1 MTKRRKIVIRILLGL
16 VVIVGLIS
24 LYTEFE
30 YTLVSELR
38 ESFADADSTEGAALG
53 ELLFQT
59 RGCSGCHTLGNLGS
73 ATFGPDLTS
82 IVLTATAREIRASIT
97 DPNERIS
104 ENCPDGPCVADLMP
118 AFGEFLDER
127 EIEALVSFLLAYTSQ
142 SNDDL

>member
-1 MTKRRKIVIRILLGL
+1 MTKGRKIVVWVSLSL

-38 ESFADADSTEGAALG
+38 ESFADADSTEDAALG

-82 IVLTATAREIRASIT
+82 IAMTATASAIKASII
-97 DPNERIS
+97 DPNAVIA
-104 ENCPDGPCVADLMP
+104 ENCPNGPCVANLMP

-127 EIEALVSFLLAYTSQ
+127 EIEALVTFLLAYTRQ
-142 SNDDL
+142 SNDDR

>member
-1 MTKRRKIVIRILLGL
+1 MTKRRKIIVRILLSL
-16 VVIVGLIS
+16 VVIFGLIS

-82 IVLTATAREIRASIT
+82 IVLTATASEIRTSIT
-97 DPNERIS
+97 SPNEKIS
-104 ENCPDGPCVADLMP
+104 ETCPDGPCVANLMP
-118 AFGEFLDER
+118 VFGEFLDER
-127 EIEALVSFLLAYTSQ
+127 EIEALVTFLLAYSNHT
-142 SNDDL
+142 NDDL

>member
-1 MTKRRKIVIRILLGL
+1 MTKRRKIIVRILLSL

-59 RGCSGCHTLGNLGS
+59 RGCSGCHVLGNLGN
-73 ATFGPDLTS
+73 ATFGPDLTP
-82 IVLTATAREIRASIT
+82 IVSTATASEIRASIT
-97 DPNERIS
+97 NPNENIS

-127 EIEALVSFLLAYTSQ
+127 EIDALVTFLLAYTGQ